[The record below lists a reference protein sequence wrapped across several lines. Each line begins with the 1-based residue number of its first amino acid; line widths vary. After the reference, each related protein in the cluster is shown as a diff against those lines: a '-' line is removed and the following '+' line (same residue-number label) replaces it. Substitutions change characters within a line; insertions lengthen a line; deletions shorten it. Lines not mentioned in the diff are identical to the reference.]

1 MGDLKLRAYAPV
13 DNKLSLI
20 WELVVDGE
28 LREKSE
34 TWFIQALK
42 ADFDEIDFIQS
53 EIRENFTEAT
63 DREGIVQ
70 GDLLCIGTKQ
80 CYIIY

>member
-1 MGDLKLRAYAPV
+1 MKDLKLRAYTPV

-28 LREKSE
+28 LREKDE

-42 ADFDEIDFIQS
+42 ADFDEMDYIQS

-63 DREGIVQ
+63 GREGIIQ
-70 GDLLCIGTKQ
+70 GDLLCVGTKQ

>member
-1 MGDLKLRAYAPV
+1 MRDLKLRAYAPI
-13 DNKLSLI
+13 DNRLSLI

-28 LREKSE
+28 LREKDE

-53 EIRENFTEAT
+53 EIREKFTEAT
-63 DREGIVQ
+63 GREGIGQ
-70 GDLLCIGTKQ
+70 GDLLCIGSKQ

>member
-1 MGDLKLRAYAPV
+1 MRDLKLRAYTPI
-13 DNKLSLI
+13 DDKLSLI

-28 LREKSE
+28 LREKGE

-42 ADFDEIDFIQS
+42 ANFDDTDFIQS
-53 EIRENFTEAT
+53 EIREKFTEAT
-63 DREGIVQ
+63 GREGIIQ
-70 GDLLCIGTKQ
+70 GDLLCIGAKQ

>member
-1 MGDLKLRAYAPV
+1 MRDLKLRAYTPT
-13 DNKLSLI
+13 DNRLSLI

-28 LREKSE
+28 LREKDE

-42 ADFDEIDFIQS
+42 ADFEGIDFIQS
-53 EIRENFTEAT
+53 EIREKFREAT
-63 DREGIVQ
+63 GREGIEQ
-70 GDLLCIGTKQ
+70 GDILCIGSKQ

>member
-1 MGDLKLRAYAPV
+1 MRDLKLRAYAPI

-28 LREKSE
+28 LREKNE

-42 ADFDEIDFIQS
+42 ADFDEMDFIQS
-53 EIRENFTEAT
+53 GIREKFTEAT
-63 DREGIVQ
+63 GREGIKQ

>member
-1 MGDLKLRAYAPV
+1 MRDLKLRAYAPT
-13 DNKLSLI
+13 DNRLSLI

-28 LREKSE
+28 LREKDE

-53 EIRENFTEAT
+53 EIREKFTEAT
-63 DREGIVQ
+63 DRKGIKQ
-70 GDLLCIGTKQ
+70 GDLLCIGGKQ